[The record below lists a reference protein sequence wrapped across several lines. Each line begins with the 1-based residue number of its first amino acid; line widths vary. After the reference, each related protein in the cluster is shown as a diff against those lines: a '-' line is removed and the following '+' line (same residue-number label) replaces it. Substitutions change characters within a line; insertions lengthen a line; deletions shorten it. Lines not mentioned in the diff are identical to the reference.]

1 MNMYTTHTCMH
12 TCTQNNN
19 KVKILL
25 QSFNN
30 ESHFTIKEDA
40 VLKKAPT
47 IEARKKVTL
56 KKVLGVPKQRINNQ
70 REAGRLIP

>member
-1 MNMYTTHTCMH
+1 MH

>member
-1 MNMYTTHTCMH
+1 MH

-30 ESHFTIKEDA
+30 ESLFTIKEDA

-47 IEARKKVTL
+47 MEARKKVTL
-56 KKVLGVPKQRINNQ
+56 KKVLDVPKQRINNQ

>member
-1 MNMYTTHTCMH
+1 MH

-30 ESHFTIKEDA
+30 ESLFTIKEDA

-47 IEARKKVTL
+47 MEARKKVTL